1 MSDKPLSLEEKIC
14 FEGCKKYYRL
24 LRQPLISVADEV
36 YGKKIDMP
44 SSTSITFAIDKDCR
58 EFELGPFL
66 NQICDEF
73 NLKPNDIKVGKIQ
86 SAFNLK
92 PYDLQMNQI
101 QTESTIIQTDISNKF
116 EYNGKKLF
124 IKMIV
129 DRINDKFEKML
140 CQMKVFFMFLGP
152 IKSLLKR
159 QQYRQEIRLNPKY
172 NQVYGRRDMY
182 WRGPCTDKKNRGGKP
197 YYCPDGWQR
206 WSFYVTRDFN
216 AKFNG
221 WCIGYHGTKFEHGL
235 AILLSGLKPAER
247 KEHGDGVYAT
257 PSINYACHPR
267 YSEVKSIEPSS
278 ESKFFKAGKYVQFVL
293 ECRVHPKNIVKIGEE
308 TLHALDAIIDRN
320 IGNRSIEWVVNSQGK
335 DIVDF
340 NDPNSSIVCTGLLLR
355 VTDAHPALLPQSQWW
370 FESHLC
376 NDPNCCKIGID
387 LESLEKQRQNGDV
400 SKIIII

>member
-1 MSDKPLSLEEKIC
+1 MEEKTY
-14 FEGCKKYYRL
+14 FEDCKEYYRL
-24 LRQPLISVADEV
+24 TQLPLISVADEV
-36 YGKKIDMP
+36 FDKKIDMP
-44 SSTSITFAIDKDCR
+44 SASIKFGIDEDCTKFDLRTF
-58 EFELGPFL
+58 LS
-66 NQICDEF
+66 QICDKF
-73 NLKPNDIKVGKIQ
+73 KLKPTDIKVDRIQ
-86 SAFNLK
+86 AG
-92 PYDLQMNQI
+92 
-101 QTESTIIQTDISNKF
+101 STILQADIFDKF
-116 EYNGKKLF
+116 ESSGKKLSIQMVIDTITDEF
-124 IKMIV
+124 K
-129 DRINDKFEKML
+129 KML
-140 CQMKVFFMFLGP
+140 GKMKVFFMYLGP

-159 QQYRQEIRLNPKY
+159 QQYRAKIRLNPKY
-172 NQVYGRRDMY
+172 NYVYGQGHNY
-182 WRGPCTDKKNRGGKP
+182 WSGPCDDGKDRGGKP